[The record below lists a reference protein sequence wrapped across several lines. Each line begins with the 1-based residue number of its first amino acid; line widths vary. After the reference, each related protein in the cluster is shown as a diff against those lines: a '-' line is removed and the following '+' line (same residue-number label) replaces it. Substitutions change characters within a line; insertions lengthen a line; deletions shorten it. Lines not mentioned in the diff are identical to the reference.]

1 MTKGEAQAQAT
12 ATGQRSLK
20 FRPLSPVVGA
30 EVTGMDF
37 SREADQDTVRQ
48 LRDAFD
54 RYNAL
59 LFRNVTLAVEEQARF
74 GRIFGQIKVRGDYK
88 PNEFP
93 DTQHISNTRADGML
107 GDGELTFHYDQLF
120 YPDPLKAIM
129 LYGVEVPKGKGGE
142 TLFCNTSLAYDALP
156 DDFKV
161 ELHGLSCIHAYNYK
175 GNRADPNFAR
185 SGGAD
190 APRFQH
196 SLVWIHPR
204 TGRRSLWFSKAST
217 DRVVEL
223 DTAASELLLARLR
236 EAVYRPEFIHTHRWH
251 VGDLLIWSNQVVQH
265 ARTPFDPA
273 EPRTLRRTPIV
284 EG

>member
-1 MTKGEAQAQAT
+1 MGEPQVKAMEA
-12 ATGQRSLK
+12 GNRSLE

-37 SREADQDTVRQ
+37 SRAADERTMIE
-48 LRDAFD
+48 LREAFD

-59 LFRNVTLAVEEQARF
+59 LFRDVSLSVEEQSRF
-74 GRIFGQIKVRGDYK
+74 GRIFGSIKVRGDYK

-93 DTQHISNTRADGML
+93 DTQHISNRRADGML

-142 TLFCNTSLAYDALP
+142 TLFCNTSLAYDSLP
-156 DDFKV
+156 AAFKA
-161 ELHGLSCIHAYNYK
+161 ELEGLSCIHAYNYK
-175 GNRADPNFAR
+175 GNLADPDFAR

-190 APRFQH
+190 APRCQH
-196 SLVWIHPR
+196 SLVWMNPR
-204 TGRRSLWFSKAST
+204 TGRRALWFSKAST

-223 DTAASELLLARLR
+223 DPAASADLLARLR
-236 EAVYRPEFIHTHRWH
+236 EAVFRPEFIYTHRWK
-251 VGDLLIWSNQVVQH
+251 VGDLLIWSNQMLQH
-265 ARTPFDPA
+265 ARTPFDPS
-273 EPRTLRRTPIV
+273 ESRTLRRTPIV
-284 EG
+284 EA

>member
-1 MTKGEAQAQAT
+1 MGEAQATETRQGT
-12 ATGQRSLK
+12 LT

-37 SREADQDTVRQ
+37 DRAPDDGTIRA

-59 LFRNVTLAVEEQARF
+59 LFRRATLTVEEQARF
-74 GRIFGQIKVRGDYK
+74 GRIFGHIKVRGDYK

-129 LYGVEVPKGKGGE
+129 LYGVEVPRGKGGE
-142 TLFCNTSLAYDALP
+142 TLFCNTTLAYESLP
-156 DDFKV
+156 EAFKA
-161 ELHGLSCIHAYNYK
+161 ELEGLSCVHAYNYK
-175 GNRADPNFAR
+175 GNLADPNFAR

-190 APRFQH
+190 APRCQH
-196 SLVWIHPR
+196 SLVWTNPR
-204 TGRRSLWFSKAST
+204 TGRRALWFSKVST

-223 DTAASELLLARLR
+223 DPAASASLLARLR
-236 EAVYRPEFIHTHRWH
+236 EAVYRPEFIYSHRWQ
-251 VGDLLIWSNQVVQH
+251 VGDLLIWSNQMLQH
-265 ARTPFDPA
+265 ARTPFDA
-273 EPRTLRRTPIV
+273 SEPRTLRRTPIV
-284 EG
+284 EA

>member
-1 MTKGEAQAQAT
+1 MGEAQEEAKAREGQA
-12 ATGQRSLK
+12 LN

-30 EVTGMDF
+30 EVTGMAF
-37 SREADQDTVRQ
+37 SRVADEDTVRQ

-54 RYNAL
+54 RYSAL
-59 LFRNVTLAVEEQARF
+59 LFRKVTLTVEEQARF

-93 DTQHISNTRADGML
+93 DTQHISNTRSDGML

-156 DDFKV
+156 DAFKA
-161 ELHGLSCIHAYNYK
+161 ELDGLSCVHAYNYK
-175 GNRADPNFAR
+175 GNLADLNFAR
-185 SGGAD
+185 SGGANS
-190 APRFQH
+190 PRCQH
-196 SLVWIHPR
+196 SLVWTNPR

-223 DTAASELLLARLR
+223 DTDAGASLLARLR
-236 EAVYRPEFIHTHRWH
+236 GAVYRPEFIHTHRWQ
-251 VGDLLIWSNQVVQH
+251 VGDLLIWSNQVLQH

-284 EG
+284 EE